1 MLEALLKILA
11 LDFTSPTIMIEED
24 GDLCLE
30 WAEAKDRVLSV
41 SINTSGKMSYA
52 ALISGES
59 LHGVTD
65 DTSAINEV
73 LLKLYP

>member
-1 MLEALLKILA
+1 VLEALLKLLA

-24 GDLCLE
+24 GDICLE
-30 WAEAKDRVLSV
+30 WSEAKDRVLSV
-41 SINTSGKMSYA
+41 SINTSGKMSHA

-65 DTSAINEV
+65 DAGVINDV